1 VISDAVSALFDKIGE
16 RILVTHSQGGGSGW
30 MTAIKNSKVRAVV
43 AYEPGSGF
51 VFPEGEVP
59 ASMPSSAE
67 TLVLSGIPLS
77 YFMQLTKIPIII
89 YYGDNIPDQV
99 SANPGQDNWR
109 VRLAMAKLWKDA
121 VNRHG
126 GHVTLIHLPDIG
138 IYGNTHFMFSDLNN
152 VQIAGLLHKSF
163 IINELGKI
171 CIPVSRCC
179 IDLNFEKGC

>member
-1 VISDAVSALFDKIGE
+1 MISDAVSALFDKIGE

-99 SANPGQDNWR
+99 SANFGQDNWR
-109 VRLAMAKLWKDA
+109 VRFAMAK
-121 VNRHG
+121 
-126 GHVTLIHLPDIG
+126 
-138 IYGNTHFMFSDLNN
+138 
-152 VQIAGLLHKSF
+152 
-163 IINELGKI
+163 
-171 CIPVSRCC
+171 
-179 IDLNFEKGC
+179 